1 MLMNMWSVARSL
13 WVEPPARGA
22 SAGIR
27 WYDGVLAA
35 AVAVAAGLE
44 AIVGPGPVWLIM
56 LMGLAVTVA
65 VLIRRAHCL
74 AAVVL
79 AFGMFVLVDLGTVVS
94 GADPVALSSGVAV
107 LVVVYALFRWA
118 AGRDVLLGAGVIMIE
133 LLLSILTDFSG
144 PADAIGGAAV
154 LVSAAAVGA
163 ARRYRVLVRGQL
175 IEQTRLQER
184 EQLARDLHD
193 TVAHHVSAM
202 AIQAQAG
209 LVLARSASASGALE
223 ALEVIEREAA
233 TTLQEMRAMVGS
245 LRGTGDRSP
254 AVSGGQLA
262 DLQNLACRGPGLP
275 RVEVRLRGDL
285 TGLPAGVQAGLY
297 RVAQEAVTN
306 AKRHARRAT
315 LIDVTVVACSAEVRL
330 GVVDDGAATT
340 GGVPGYGLIGMA
352 ERVQLLGG
360 TFHAGPGAEHG
371 WLVTAVLP
379 RPGAAS

>member
-262 DLQNLACRGPGLP
+262 DLQNLACRGPDLP

-285 TGLPAGVQAGLY
+285 SGLPAGVQTGLY